1 MKTLRASAFA
11 IVLLFSA
18 GCATTDI
25 IRSDYV
31 AADRA
36 TYNAVTPGYL
46 NYVQADSTLSKE
58 EKARRARTVSTWR
71 LRLEQAEK
79 PIQPTTEGK

>member
-1 MKTLRASAFA
+1 MKTLRTSVIGLA
-11 IVLLFSA
+11 LLFSA

-36 TYNAVTPGYL
+36 TYEAVAPSYL
-46 NYVQADSTLSKE
+46 QYVDNDASLSSEQK
-58 EKARRARTVSTWR
+58 KRRKQTINTWR
-71 LRLEQAEK
+71 LRLEQAETPVK
-79 PIQPTTEGK
+79 PDAEQE